1 MNLSIKVRL
10 IVIGFIMFA
19 LVATVMLMEA
29 YSKNQIAGLEKSL
42 NLVHVTKSNMLIL
55 RRNEKDFLARNNLKY
70 QKKFQNNID
79 KMKATLQV
87 LSLKLEAQGID
98 GSQVEALE
106 QNTDQYAV
114 VFEKLVNEQKH
125 IGLNPKDGLY
135 GSLRNAVHAAESTI
149 KELKDDKLFKDMLML
164 RRREKDFMLRV
175 DLKYLGKFN
184 KDMQVIYQ
192 DVNNS
197 SYNKTTKAQLR
208 NSLKQYEKDFLQ
220 LVEAYKVKGLSSK
233 EGLHGEL
240 RKAIHQTEDLLK
252 ELSNELP
259 ALIDQTKSNL
269 NNQVLLISL
278 IVLSIG
284 LLFIFFTIR
293 SIIQSLAYLSETFKK
308 VFANMDLTVR
318 SNLKGNDELAQVGH
332 IFNDMLAAFQE
343 SMQQVLNSAEQLNT
357 MSADLGLITEE
368 TSKRVMQQ
376 LSETEQ
382 VSAAINEM
390 SATVHE
396 VAQNA
401 GEAALSSQTAD
412 DEASMGQTIV
422 EGNSRNI
429 TELVTELKQ
438 TTEVINA
445 LSHESENIGTV
456 LNVIR
461 DIAEQTNLLALNA
474 AIEAARAGEQG
485 RGFAVVADE
494 VRTLAKRSQQSTQE
508 IKDIVER
515 LQESAGKA
523 VNAMSSGQQKA
534 ETSMQHA
541 NSVSNSLNNIISS
554 VSTINQMNI
563 QIATASEE
571 QSAVAEEINKN
582 ITTINHTVNETV
594 EVSAKTTD
602 MSNSLSA
609 LSLNLKEVI
618 SRFKL

>member
-42 NLVHVTKSNMLIL
+42 NLVHITKSNMLTL

-87 LSLKLEAQGID
+87 LSLKLQAQGID

-114 VFEKLVNEQKH
+114 VFEKLVNEQKR

-197 SYNKTTKAQLR
+197 SYNKTTKAQLH

-240 RKAIHQTEDLLK
+240 RKAIHQTEGLLK

-259 ALIDQTKSNL
+259 VLIDQTKSNL

-293 SIIQSLAYLSETFKK
+293 SIIQSLAHLSETFKK
-308 VFANMDLTVR
+308 VFANM
-318 SNLKGNDELAQVGH
+318 
-332 IFNDMLAAFQE
+332 
-343 SMQQVLNSAEQLNT
+343 
-357 MSADLGLITEE
+357 
-368 TSKRVMQQ
+368 
-376 LSETEQ
+376 
-382 VSAAINEM
+382 
-390 SATVHE
+390 
-396 VAQNA
+396 
-401 GEAALSSQTAD
+401 
-412 DEASMGQTIV
+412 
-422 EGNSRNI
+422 
-429 TELVTELKQ
+429 
-438 TTEVINA
+438 
-445 LSHESENIGTV
+445 
-456 LNVIR
+456 
-461 DIAEQTNLLALNA
+461 
-474 AIEAARAGEQG
+474 
-485 RGFAVVADE
+485 
-494 VRTLAKRSQQSTQE
+494 
-508 IKDIVER
+508 
-515 LQESAGKA
+515 
-523 VNAMSSGQQKA
+523 
-534 ETSMQHA
+534 
-541 NSVSNSLNNIISS
+541 
-554 VSTINQMNI
+554 
-563 QIATASEE
+563 
-571 QSAVAEEINKN
+571 
-582 ITTINHTVNETV
+582 
-594 EVSAKTTD
+594 
-602 MSNSLSA
+602 
-609 LSLNLKEVI
+609 
-618 SRFKL
+618 